1 MHRVF
6 QVLEVLEAY
15 IFDVHPS
22 YLEVPFPLCLVVPL
36 DFGQTRYS
44 LLVIRDELGDS
55 TELATLVETEEQ
67 IDRIV
72 PIFFRVGVRLIKLQ
86 VTFLSA
92 RPDFVENR
100 LEWDNTQVITLKM
113 FCSLKLLMIR
123 NFAPSGK
130 I

>member
-15 IFDVHPS
+15 ILDVYPS

-36 DFGQTRYS
+36 DFGQSGYS
-44 LLVIRDELGDS
+44 LLVIRDELSDS

>member
-15 IFDVHPS
+15 ILDVYPS

-130 I
+130 M

>member
-15 IFDVHPS
+15 ILDVYPS